1 MKNKTNKT
9 WLWKKSLVPLT
20 GAMIFL
26 PPLTIVACSN
36 NNNFNL
42 SQSWI
47 NQAYQSFENAII
59 KVEKNTLYQEY
70 FDMTNKDADGWF
82 TIPYEIVSKIL
93 NVTEIQNNP
102 QINEVYYGKIESNNL
117 KIKYKIFNG
126 EQELS
131 ATFVQNEKVISGI
144 KSLTADQNKSIKTVI
159 DSWEKQELEIKNE
172 SQKLEKDKYN
182 TIPTILLQ
190 GDRDD
195 ENNKFFS
202 QTLKSFSD
210 TNLKDK
216 KDFKLKFKLD
226 FHDQKINIKMDF
238 IFDQNLNIP
247 IILKENAAKQTKTI
261 SGFKENKAYQKDV
274 EEIYKPIGRYYDLS
288 DLNNNKNYPQLASS
302 IYNIEQ
308 LGVLLNALK
317 TKVSSDKFTLPDF
330 FDQSKTQNLW
340 YELKVS
346 LNANDIIGTVNADFT
361 IVDKFTKTEI
371 RPQNVTKIM
380 TLNKFHP
387 LVANTENKQ
396 DYATMENVYQ
406 AYKLFEVIN
415 LKAENQNKD
424 LASKDPNLKFDFDWL
439 KDKTDFN
446 KDKEFEVSFDTSQIE
461 KPEEKPAKDQAN
473 SNIVKNKFR
482 VVKINNQK
490 VEHTTTKVDAKDQ
503 EDKIKEEIIND
514 DVIGVKKIPFV
525 LQIQLD
531 NVDGSKA
538 DQWYTVLPHLK
549 TQNGASNEEF
559 SAKSAET
566 KYIQVGGYRSEDL
579 DIANKIYQEFS
590 GDNIQLTRAANP
602 AAPAAS
608 QAKLIEIN
616 VNETIF
622 NELISKKQKEAV
634 EALETQKLITQQIKQ
649 ILAQSTDKTINENID
664 LIVNKFNFFLDL
676 SETKNLNSEKGTA
689 PNNNKTTKLKTDE
702 VDLKLSAKNNNDQFF
717 ENIEATSGAKNPFP
731 KVQVVINLN
740 PDSHQT
746 IGESIE
752 AQINS
757 AFKATSQF
765 LNDQSYVYADKKPS
779 DFDLATNKDKLKL
792 LDPSQ
797 NFGYKTEL
805 ITTKKQDDND
815 DDNGTKKAKISL
827 TRGKQT
833 KQLDI
838 TLKGFATTKQKTKT
852 NRTKRQSQ
860 ATTTTLDV
868 NTYFNLET
876 QTPSGSTS
884 TTLFRSPLK
893 LKDKV
898 NIKASEIPNY
908 LTGAKLKEII
918 DIENAK
924 TSTTT
929 PFETL
934 LKQSLPTGVSLKFSN
949 IKQVIEKG
957 ILLPQIS
964 ADVQLIKQEQ
974 DTTKESS
981 VVKVIVSGFTTD
993 DNFLTTDLLAQAAQA
1008 FSTFDSP
1015 IKLETTSPQP
1025 PYRATT
1031 NTDYNSKKAS
1041 EITTLDLLKK
1051 EFKTTITVD
1060 NENSLE
1066 YKNDSLGLSPIKI
1079 KLLELVKDSQNDQN
1093 GSLKIRIQLE
1103 WKDKPEL
1110 ESIEREITLFGFTI
1124 VSS

>member
-59 KVEKNTLYQEY
+59 KVENNTLYQEY

-102 QINEVYYGKIESNNL
+102 QINEVYYGKIEAGNL

-144 KSLTADQNKSIKTVI
+144 KSLTTQQTSDITNVLTQWSSHQI
-159 DSWEKQELEIKNE
+159 EIKND
-172 SQKLEKDKYN
+172 SQKLDTNKYN

-202 QTLKSFSD
+202 ETLKSFSEK
-210 TNLKDK
+210 NLKDK

-226 FHDQKINIKMDF
+226 FQDEKINIKTDF

-247 IILKENAAKQTKTI
+247 IILSKENAAKQTKTI
-261 SGFKENKAYQKDV
+261 SGFKKNKEYQKDV

-288 DLNNNKNYPQLASS
+288 DLNGNKNYPQLASS

-308 LGVLLNALK
+308 LGILLNALK
-317 TKVSSDKFTLPDF
+317 DKTTSNPDKFTLPDF
-330 FDQSKTQNLW
+330 FDATKTDLW

-415 LKAENQNKD
+415 LKPENQNKD

-439 KDKTDFN
+439 EKNTNFTKG
-446 KDKEFEVSFDTSQIE
+446 KEFEVSFDTSQIE
-461 KPEEKPAKDQAN
+461 KPEEKPSRDQQADTN
-473 SNIVKNKFR
+473 KVTNKFR

-490 VEHTTTKVDAKDQ
+490 VEHTTTKADAKDQ

-531 NVDGSKA
+531 NVDGTKKA
-538 DQWYTVLPHLK
+538 DWYTVLPHLK

-676 SETKNLNSEKGTA
+676 SENKNLNSEKDTTS
-689 PNNNKTTKLKTDE
+689 NKTTKLKTDE
-702 VDLKLSAKNNNDQFF
+702 VDLKLSEKNNNDQFF
-717 ENIEATSGAKNPFP
+717 ENVEATSGTKNPFP

-779 DFDLATNKDKLKL
+779 EFDLTNSTNKDKLKL
-792 LDPSQ
+792 LDSSQ

-805 ITTKKQDDND
+805 ITTKNKDTDD
-815 DDNGTKKAKISL
+815 DDNGIKKVKLKL
-827 TRGKQT
+827 TRGRQT
-833 KQLDI
+833 KDLEI

-852 NRTKRQSQ
+852 NHTKRQTQ
-860 ATTTTLDV
+860 ATNDLDV
-868 NTYFNLET
+868 NTYFNLESET
-876 QTPSGSTS
+876 SGSTS
-884 TTLFRSPLK
+884 TTLFRSPLR

-918 DIENAK
+918 DIETVK
-924 TSTTT
+924 TGTGTG
-929 PFETL
+929 PFESL
-934 LKQSLPTGVSLKFSN
+934 LKASLPNDVSLKFSN

-964 ADVQLIKQEQ
+964 ADVQLTKQEQ
-974 DTTKESS
+974 DAIKESS

-1015 IKLETTSPQP
+1015 IKLETSSTQP
-1025 PYRATT
+1025 PYRTTATG
-1031 NTDYNSKKAS
+1031 YNSKKAS

-1051 EFKTTITVD
+1051 EFKTGTTVD
-1060 NENSLE
+1060 SDNYLE
-1066 YKNDSLGLSPIKI
+1066 YTSSGLSPIKI

-1093 GSLKIRIQLE
+1093 GSLKVRIKLE

-1124 VSS
+1124 ETK

>member
-59 KVEKNTLYQEY
+59 KVENNTLYQEY

-102 QINEVYYGKIESNNL
+102 QINEVYYGKIENGNL

-144 KSLTADQNKSIKTVI
+144 KSLTTQQTSQINTVLTQWASHSIKI
-159 DSWEKQELEIKNE
+159 QNDSIELE
-172 SQKLEKDKYN
+172 QGKYN

-216 KDFKLKFKLD
+216 KDFKLRFKLD
-226 FHDQKINIKMDF
+226 FQDKKINIKMDF

-247 IILKENAAKQTKTI
+247 IILKENASKQTRSI
-261 SGFKENKAYQKDV
+261 DGFKENKVYQKDV
-274 EEIYKPIGRYYDLS
+274 EDIYKPIGRYYDLS
-288 DLNNNKNYPQLASS
+288 DLNGNKNYPQLASS

-308 LGVLLNALK
+308 LGILLNDLK
-317 TKVSSDKFTLPDF
+317 TKTNNNTDKFTLPDF
-330 FDQSKTQNLW
+330 FDATKTDLW

-415 LKAENQNKD
+415 LKPENQNKD

-439 KDKTDFN
+439 EKNTNFTKG
-446 KDKEFEVSFDTSQIE
+446 KEFEVSFDTSQIE
-461 KPEEKPAKDQAN
+461 KPEEKPSWDQQADTN
-473 SNIVKNKFR
+473 KVTNKFR

-490 VEHTTTKVDAKDQ
+490 VEHTTTKADAKDQ

-514 DVIGVKKIPFV
+514 DVTGVKKIPFV

-531 NVDGSKA
+531 NVDGTKKA
-538 DQWYTVLPHLK
+538 DWYTVLPHLK

-602 AAPAAS
+602 VASAAS

-717 ENIEATSGAKNPFP
+717 ENIEATSGTKNPFP

-815 DDNGTKKAKISL
+815 DENGTKKAKISL

-852 NRTKRQSQ
+852 NRTKRQTQ
-860 ATTTTLDV
+860 ATNDLDV
-868 NTYFNLET
+868 NTYFNLESET
-876 QTPSGSTS
+876 SGSTS

-898 NIKASEIPNY
+898 NINASEIPNY

-918 DIENAK
+918 DIETVK
-924 TSTTT
+924 TGTGTG
-929 PFETL
+929 PFEAL
-934 LKQSLPTGVSLKFSN
+934 LKAALPTGVSLKFSN

-964 ADVQLIKQEQ
+964 ADVQLTKQEQ
-974 DTTKESS
+974 DAIKESS

-1015 IKLETTSPQP
+1015 IKLETTPTQP

-1031 NTDYNSKKAS
+1031 TGYNSKKAS
-1041 EITTLDLLKK
+1041 EIKTLDLLKQ
-1051 EFKTTITVD
+1051 EFKTGTTVD
-1060 NENSLE
+1060 SNNYLE
-1066 YKNDSLGLSPIKI
+1066 YTSSGLSPIKI

-1110 ESIEREITLFGFTI
+1110 ETIEREITLFGFTI
-1124 VSS
+1124 ETK

>member
-1 MKNKTNKT
+1 MKTKTNKT

-59 KVEKNTLYQEY
+59 KVENNTLYQEY
-70 FDMTNKDADGWF
+70 FDTSKKDEDGWF

-102 QINEVYYGKIESNNL
+102 QINEVYYGKIEAGNL

-144 KSLTADQNKSIKTVI
+144 KSLTEDQNKSIKEVVDKWSSHQIKIQNENT
-159 DSWEKQELEIKNE
+159 ELDKN
-172 SQKLEKDKYN
+172 KYN

-202 QTLKSFSD
+202 QTLKSFSE
-210 TNLKDK
+210 TNLKGK

-226 FHDQKINIKMDF
+226 FQDQKINIKMDF
-238 IFDQNLNIP
+238 IFDKNLNIP
-247 IILKENAAKQTKTI
+247 IILKENASKQTRSI
-261 SGFKENKAYQKDV
+261 DGFKENKVYQKDV

-288 DLNNNKNYPQLASS
+288 DLNGNKNYPQLASS
-302 IYNIEQ
+302 IYNVEQ
-308 LGVLLNALK
+308 LGILLNALK

-415 LKAENQNKD
+415 LKEENQNKD

-490 VEHTTTKVDAKDQ
+490 VEHTTTKANATNKD
-503 EDKIKEEIIND
+503 EDKIKEEIVND

-579 DIANKIYQEFS
+579 DIVNKIYQEFS
-590 GDNIQLTRAANP
+590 GDNIQLTRASNP

-676 SETKNLNSEKGTA
+676 SENKNLNSEKDTTS
-689 PNNNKTTKLKTDE
+689 NKTTKLKTDE

-717 ENIEATSGAKNPFP
+717 ENIEATSGTKNPFP

-740 PDSHQT
+740 PDSQQT

-779 DFDLATNKDKLKL
+779 EFDLATNKDKLKL

-805 ITTKKQDDND
+805 ITTRNKDTDN
-815 DDNGTKKAKISL
+815 DDNGTKKIKLKL

-833 KQLDI
+833 KQLEI

-852 NRTKRQSQ
+852 NRIKRQTQ
-860 ATTTTLDV
+860 TTTDLDV
-868 NTYFNLET
+868 NTYFNLES
-876 QTPSGSTS
+876 QTSGGSS

-898 NIKASEIPNY
+898 NVKASEISNY

-918 DIENAK
+918 DIETVKPETGNG
-924 TSTTT
+924 
-929 PFETL
+929 PFSSL
-934 LKQSLPTGVSLKFSN
+934 LKTSLPTDVSLKFSN

-957 ILLPQIS
+957 ILLPQIN
-964 ADVQLIKQEQ
+964 ADVQLTKQEQ

-981 VVKVIVSGFTTD
+981 VVKVIVSGFTID

-1015 IKLETTSPQP
+1015 IKLETTPTQP
-1025 PYRATT
+1025 PYRAKA
-1031 NTDYNSKKAS
+1031 NTGYNSKKAS
-1041 EITTLDLLKK
+1041 EIKTLDLLKQ
-1051 EFKTTITVD
+1051 EFKTGTTVD
-1060 NENSLE
+1060 SDNYLE
-1066 YKNDSLGLSPIKI
+1066 YTSSGVGAIKI

-1093 GSLKIRIQLE
+1093 GSLKVRIKLE

-1124 VSS
+1124 ETK

>member
-1 MKNKTNKT
+1 MKTKTNKT
-9 WLWKKSLVPLT
+9 WLWKKSLIPLT
-20 GAMIFL
+20 GAIIFL

-59 KVEKNTLYQEY
+59 KVENNTLYQEY
-70 FDMTNKDADGWF
+70 FDMTNKDEDGWF

-126 EQELS
+126 DQELS
-131 ATFVQNEKVISGI
+131 ATFIQNEKVISGI
-144 KSLTADQNKSIKTVI
+144 KSLTTQQTSDITTTLTQWSSHQIKIQNENT
-159 DSWEKQELEIKNE
+159 ELDTN
-172 SQKLEKDKYN
+172 KYN

-202 QTLKSFSD
+202 QTLKSFSE

-226 FHDQKINIKMDF
+226 FQDEKINIKTDF
-238 IFDQNLNIP
+238 IFDQNLDIP
-247 IILKENAAKQTKTI
+247 IILSKENAAKQTKTI
-261 SGFKENKAYQKDV
+261 SGFKKNKEYQKDV
-274 EEIYKPIGRYYDLS
+274 EDIYKPIGRYYDLS

-308 LGVLLNALK
+308 LGILLNALK
-317 TKVSSDKFTLPDF
+317 DKTTSNPDKFTLPDF

-415 LKAENQNKD
+415 LKPENQNKD

-439 KDKTDFN
+439 EKNTNFTKG
-446 KDKEFEVSFDTSQIE
+446 KEFDVSFDTSQIE
-461 KPEEKPAKDQAN
+461 KPEEKPSRDQQTDTN
-473 SNIVKNKFR
+473 KVTNKFR

-490 VEHTTTKVDAKDQ
+490 VEHTTTKADAKDQ

-531 NVDGSKA
+531 NVDGAKA

-634 EALETQKLITQQIKQ
+634 EALETQKLVTQQIKQ

-676 SETKNLNSEKGTA
+676 SENKNLNSEKDSSS
-689 PNNNKTTKLKTDE
+689 NKTTKLKTDE

-740 PDSHQT
+740 PDSQQT

-779 DFDLATNKDKLKL
+779 EFDLTTNKDKLKL

-815 DDNGTKKAKISL
+815 DENGTKKAKISL

-833 KQLDI
+833 KQLEI
-838 TLKGFATTKQKTKT
+838 TLKGFATTKQKAKT
-852 NRTKRQSQ
+852 NRIKRQSQ
-860 ATTTTLDV
+860 ATNDLDV

-876 QTPSGSTS
+876 QTPSGGTS

-898 NIKASEIPNY
+898 DVKASEIPNY

-924 TSTTT
+924 TETGSG
-929 PFETL
+929 PFSSL
-934 LKQSLPTGVSLKFSN
+934 LKTTLPNDVSLKFSN

-964 ADVQLIKQEQ
+964 ADVQLTKQEQ

-1015 IKLETTSPQP
+1015 IKLETTPTQP

-1031 NTDYNSKKAS
+1031 TGYNSKKAS
-1041 EITTLDLLKK
+1041 EIKTLDLLKQ
-1051 EFKTTITVD
+1051 EFKTGTTVD

-1066 YKNDSLGLSPIKI
+1066 YTSSGLSPIKI

-1093 GSLKIRIQLE
+1093 GSLKVRIKLE

-1124 VSS
+1124 ETK